1 LNFYE
6 EVVLVLR
13 EFLLDLI
20 WIGIFCLKKKG
31 EQRRMV
37 HSVRGY
43 LLMLAVI
50 AGCVVLPMNFC
61 KTANADEA
69 APTFQDVASS
79 IYGQAVGDDDS
90 GENFV
95 FGLTARYTGPD
106 RTMPGEGKFRNIFYF
121 LPVTAMYYDP
131 AHYYVS
137 TQKVEGVFKNDE
149 CVLCH
154 TIQTPRPVIDWK
166 LSKHS
171 KVGKTDAMDKEQV
184 VGCDACH
191 GSNHQELRMP
201 DHGVCGTCHPKER
214 DQHRTGGL
222 GSHAHAWHI
231 EVNEF
236 AWQIGKPGEEV
247 AGCAQCHG
255 IISNRCDGCHT
266 RHEFKPSEARKPE
279 TCGICHMGVDHAE
292 WEFWN
297 NSYHGK
303 IYAME
308 GDQWDWDQKMNPK
321 NYRAPTC
328 AYCHMGEDGNHNTQN
343 MQTVYNHMGMFQVN
357 RGAPRYKAKRDA
369 WIKKCQGCHS
379 PRFAAEQL
387 YAMDEQINISF
398 TKWREAVAILVGLY
412 LEGLF
417 DPMPADLAPDWTGGH
432 TMNLLPGGQPRF
444 YNVSKIER
452 LAVEMI
458 VYQVTAVYKAAA
470 HFSIDDVS
478 YNAGA
483 FPMDRQLIEIKDE
496 ASKLRR
502 ISTLEKEVGIE
513 HVAYDF
519 WKHGEYT
526 DLLTG
531 YKRQEGDVLSKE
543 ECKHGDMPCFGEE
556 EH

>member
-1 LNFYE
+1 MIQLTRKYAVCLAIL
-6 EVVLVLR
+6 VVVTAGTVLSS
-13 EFLLDLI
+13 
-20 WIGIFCLKKKG
+20 GICNK
-31 EQRRMV
+31 
-37 HSVRGY
+37 
-43 LLMLAVI
+43 VI
-50 AGCVVLPMNFC
+50 
-61 KTANADEA
+61 ADEA

-79 IYGQAVGDDDS
+79 IFGQAVGPDDN
-90 GENFV
+90 GENYV
-95 FGLTARYTGPD
+95 FGLTAKYTGPD
-106 RTMPGEGKFRNIFYF
+106 EVLPGEGKFKNIFYF

-137 TQKVEGVFKNDE
+137 TQKVEGVFKTEE

-154 TIQTPRPVIDWK
+154 TIQTPRIVVDWK

-171 KVGKTDAMDKEQV
+171 KGGKTSDMQEEKV
-184 VGCDACH
+184 VGCDSCH
-191 GSNHQELRMP
+191 GTNHQELKMP
-201 DHGVCGTCHPKER
+201 DHGVCGECHKQQR
-214 DQHRTGGL
+214 VDHTTGGL

-247 AGCAQCHG
+247 ASCAQCHG
-255 IISNRCDGCHT
+255 IVSNRCDGCHT
-266 RHEFKPSEARKPE
+266 RHEFKQSEARKPE
-279 TCGICHMGVDHAE
+279 TCGVCHMGVDHAE
-292 WEFWN
+292 FEFWN

-308 GDQWDWDQKMNPK
+308 GDTWDWEQKMNPK
-321 NYRAPTC
+321 NYRTPTC
-328 AYCHMGEDGNHNTQN
+328 AYCHMGEEGNHNTQAAS
-343 MQTVYNHMGMFQVN
+343 TVYGHMGMFQVD
-357 RGAPRYKAKRDA
+357 RGAPRYQAKRDA

-387 YAMDEQINISF
+387 SAMDEQIHVSF
-398 TKWREAVAILVGLY
+398 TKWREAVNIIVGLY
-412 LEGLF
+412 LEGLL

-432 TMNLLPGGQPRF
+432 TLCLLPGGAPRF
-444 YNVSKIER
+444 YNVSDIER
-452 LAVEMI
+452 MAIEMI

-470 HFSIDDVS
+470 HFAIDDVT

-483 FPMDRQLIEIKDE
+483 FPMDRKLIEIKSE

-502 ISTLEKEVGIE
+502 ITTLEKEVGIE
-513 HVAYDF
+513 HKAYDF

-531 YKRQEGDVLSKE
+531 WKRKEGDVLPKS
-543 ECKHGDMPCFGEE
+543 ECRHEGHACFDEP

>member
-1 LNFYE
+1 
-6 EVVLVLR
+6 
-13 EFLLDLI
+13 
-20 WIGIFCLKKKG
+20 
-31 EQRRMV
+31 MV
-37 HSVRGY
+37 HSVRGFIIV
-43 LLMLAVI
+43 LAVI
-50 AGCVVLPMNFC
+50 AGCAILPMNFC

-79 IYGQAVGDDDS
+79 IYGQPVGDDDD
-90 GENFV
+90 GTNYV

-106 RTMPGEGKFRNIFYF
+106 RTLPGEGKFKNIFYY
-121 LPVTAMYYDP
+121 LPVTAMYYNPDD
-131 AHYYVS
+131 YYVS
-137 TQKVEGVFKNDE
+137 TQKVEGEFKNDE

-154 TIQTPRPVIDWK
+154 TIQTPRIVVDWK
-166 LSKHS
+166 LSKHF
-171 KVGKTDAMDKEQV
+171 KGGKTDAMDKEQV

-191 GSNHQELRMP
+191 GNNHQDLTMP
-201 DHGVCGTCHPKER
+201 SVTTCGKCHKKE
-214 DQHRTGGL
+214 QGEHLAGGQ
-222 GSHAHAWHI
+222 GSHGSHTIWDI
-231 EVNEF
+231 SVTEF

-255 IISNRCDGCHT
+255 IAGNRCDGCHT
-266 RHEFKPSEARKPE
+266 RHKFKASEARKPDN
-279 TCGICHMGVDHAE
+279 CGVCHMGVDHAE

-303 IYAME
+303 IYATE
-308 GDQWDWDQKMNPK
+308 GDTWDWDKPMKPQ
-321 NYRAPTC
+321 NYRTPTC
-328 AYCHMGEDGNHNTQN
+328 AYCHMGEDGNHNVQHMATE
-343 MQTVYNHMGMFQVN
+343 YAHMGMFLLD
-357 RGAPRYKAKRDA
+357 RGAPKHKAKRDA

-379 PRFAAEQL
+379 PRWAAEQL
-387 YAMDEQINISF
+387 YAMDEQINLSF
-398 TKWREAVAILVGLY
+398 TKWREAVGILVGLY

-417 DPMPADLAPDWTGGH
+417 DPMPNDLAPDYSGGH
-432 TMNLLPGGQPRF
+432 TMNLLPGGAPRF
-444 YNVSKIER
+444 YNVSRIER

-531 YKRQEGDVLSKE
+531 YKRQEGDVLSKD
-543 ECKHGDMPCFGEE
+543 ECKHGDHPCFDEPA
-556 EH
+556 H